1 MSQLIASATQPEQLW
16 HLDFHTEIVC
26 FPPLGTIPAL
36 ALVVDE
42 HSPFTGVLTFALA
55 ITAT

>member
-1 MSQLIASATQPEQLW
+1 MSQSITSATQPGKLW
-16 HLDFHTEIVC
+16 HLDVHTEVVC

-36 ALVVDE
+36 ALAIDE
-42 HSPFTGVLTFALA
+42 HTPFTGVLTFALA